1 VRIDGWY
8 VDGFGVLHDVRQE
21 GLGPGVTVLLGENE
35 AGKSTLLAFVR
46 AILFGFP
53 RANAKDER
61 SYPPLCGG
69 RHGGQLL
76 LRDEDDGLWVVSRYA
91 EGRKAVSVVR
101 PDGTPGSEADLS
113 ALLGGAG
120 PQVFKSVFA
129 FGLDELQRFETLT
142 GEGVGNRIFD
152 STVSGAGRSAREA
165 TAALAKRQDALLKQ
179 RGGVAAI
186 NDKVRQ
192 IHDVE
197 RELAEARQLA
207 GRYASLQTTVDE
219 MTGRAASLGDEAEQK
234 QRRKTLLETFIELRP
249 TWDELQERRH
259 ELAELPDV
267 RDPAL
272 VSEVEALA
280 QRVVRQGS
288 REEGL
293 DQLKASRAAEAAVV
307 TQALARLGEGW
318 TVERVRSFD
327 ASVAVQDQAR
337 SWRLKL
343 DATQSDLRE
352 AGRRREEAEAAVA
365 ALRAQLDRIRAEL
378 PGAEPLTVAQIDAAE
393 TTLARLRDDVS
404 RLDTLKLLDEQGR
417 RTGAAGAG
425 LAFLSAGLAAV
436 GAVAAGLAGYAQLAI
451 GLAVAAALVL
461 VVGWA
466 WRRAPRGARG
476 GEPSE
481 PGTIPKLEA
490 AIAEA
495 ARSVG
500 LSGSPSP
507 AELTALETRLR
518 SERSRRSEWDGVQGR
533 LKDAQTQ
540 VDEAER
546 LARAAE
552 QGEAAARAAHDDA
565 LAEWSAWLA
574 ARGLADLTPDGVV
587 DLLAEVRAARDAK
600 GRLDEAERA
609 IAEIE
614 SEAGV
619 LDEDARSALE
629 RAGRPC
635 ADLPREAVRQAL
647 VSLDADL
654 QRRESV
660 QDEVGR
666 LERAITARL
675 ERSADPEGA
684 TDELAAGDPGV
695 WAEEAASLAEE
706 IERLRHERDDA
717 VAAASEARVEI
728 RQIEQSADIPRL
740 EEQRAIL
747 QAALAE
753 LAHEYRVVSTARQL
767 ISETLKDYVRERQP
781 AVLAS
786 ASEAF
791 AAVTE
796 GRYESVIQDE
806 EGELETVAVVR
817 RDGARLAPDALSRG
831 TQQQLYLC
839 IRLALAEVFAQGGIQ
854 RSLQGGPPL
863 PLIMDDCL
871 VNFDPRRAAA
881 LAALLA
887 ERAAARQVLLFTCHP
902 ETAAL
907 MERQTAGPVRV
918 LDLPAFSLPASRRA
932 PSRRQIQRPLPGRP
946 RRIRQP

>member
-8 VDGFGVLHDVRQE
+8 VDGFGVLHDLRQE

-53 RANAKDER
+53 RANARDER
-61 SYPPLCGG
+61 SYPPLRGG
-69 RHGGQLL
+69 RHGGELF

-91 EGRKAVSVVR
+91 EGRRAAGVVR

-113 ALLGGAG
+113 ALLGHTG

-142 GEGVGNRIFD
+142 GEGVGSRIFD
-152 STVSGAGRSAREA
+152 STISGAGRSAREA
-165 TAALAKRQDALLKQ
+165 MTALAKRQDGLLKQ
-179 RGGVAAI
+179 RGAAEI

-192 IHDVE
+192 IGDLD
-197 RELAEARQLA
+197 RELREARQLA
-207 GRYASLQTTVDE
+207 GRYASLQATVDE
-219 MTGRAASLGDEAEQK
+219 MTARTRSLDDEVEGE

-249 TWDELQERRH
+249 TWDELQERRR
-259 ELAELPDV
+259 ELAELPEV
-267 RDPAL
+267 RDSTLP
-272 VSEVEALA
+272 SEVAALA
-280 QRVVRQGS
+280 ERVVRQGS

-343 DATQSDLRE
+343 DATQSDLRD
-352 AGRRREEAEAAVA
+352 ATRRREEAEAAVA
-365 ALRAQLDRIRAEL
+365 AGRVQLERIRAEL
-378 PGAEPLTVAQIDAAE
+378 PGAEPHGAEPPGPEPLTVAQIDAAE

-417 RTGAAGAG
+417 RTGAAGAR
-425 LAFLSAGLAAV
+425 LAFVSAAFAALA
-436 GAVAAGLAGYAQLAI
+436 AVAAGLAGYAQLTI

-466 WRRAPRGARG
+466 WRRAPRAARG
-476 GEPSE
+476 GESSG

-495 ARSVG
+495 ARSIG

-507 AELTALETRLR
+507 AELTALESRLK
-518 SERSRRSEWDGVQGR
+518 SERSRRASWDAVQGR
-533 LKDAQTQ
+533 LSDAQAQ
-540 VDEAER
+540 VDDAER
-546 LARAAE
+546 QARVAQE
-552 QGEAAARAAHDDA
+552 RETAARADHEDA
-565 LAEWSAWLA
+565 LAEWSSWLA

-587 DLLAEVRAARDAK
+587 DLLAEVRAAREAG
-600 GRLDEAERA
+600 GRLEGAERD

-614 SEAGV
+614 RAADV
-619 LDEDARSALE
+619 LDKDARSALE

-635 ADLPREAVRQAL
+635 AGLSREAVRQAL
-647 VSLDADL
+647 VSLDDDL
-654 QRRESV
+654 RRRESA
-660 QDEVGR
+660 QNEVGR
-666 LERAITARL
+666 LERAIAARL
-675 ERSADPEGA
+675 ERCADPEAA

-695 WAEEAASLAEE
+695 WGDEAATLGEE

-740 EEQRAIL
+740 EEQRAVL
-747 QAALAE
+747 QAGLAE
-753 LAHEYRVVSTARQL
+753 LADEYRVVSTARLL
-767 ISETLKDYVRERQP
+767 ISETLKDYVRDRQP

-791 AAVTE
+791 AAVTG
-796 GRYESVIQDE
+796 GRYASVIQDE
-806 EGELETVAVVR
+806 EGELETVVVVG
-817 RDGARLAPDALSRG
+817 RDGARLTPDALSRG

-839 IRLALAEVFAQGGIQ
+839 IRLALAEMFAQA
-854 RSLQGGPPL
+854 SAPL

-871 VNFDPRRAAA
+871 VNFDPKRAAA

-887 ERAAARQVLLFTCHP
+887 ERAAARQALLFTCHP
-902 ETAAL
+902 ETAEL
-907 MERQTAGPVRV
+907 MRRQTAGPVHV
-918 LDLPAFSLPASRRA
+918 LDLPVL
-932 PSRRQIQRPLPGRP
+932 
-946 RRIRQP
+946 